1 MGFGI
6 SIKCWLPEFCVPL
19 VRSIALRTAIAAL
32 GLFQSSTH
40 WSETEEAS
48 IGDRK
53 LAILSMGCSNVPGMV
68 R

>member
-6 SIKCWLPEFCVPL
+6 SIKCRLLEFCVPL

-40 WSETEEAS
+40 WSETEEAP
-48 IGDRK
+48 IGRSQ
-53 LAILSMGCSNVPGMV
+53 AGNIIYGLS
-68 R
+68 